1 MAHAVLGPSSAK
13 RWMTCPGS
21 VRLSR
26 GMPNRS
32 SKYADEGTEA
42 HALAEALIRAHM
54 NPCDNE
60 AQKRAD
66 DLALTATVEMMTAVN
81 VYVDKVLSY
90 LRAGFEVVLLLEQ
103 RVSLDSLG
111 VDVWGTSDLIAYVP
125 ALRRLIVGDY
135 KHGAGVA
142 VEVEANPQLMI
153 YALGA
158 WVSIAMR
165 REWTVESVE
174 TFICQPR
181 KEHDDGPIRTHTYT
195 LLDLIEFADE
205 VIVAAAATDKPDAPL
220 VAGEH
225 CRFCP
230 AKAQCPARVNAI
242 NAVVTVPGLPSLPSV
257 AAMSVEQAAQVLA
270 AADRVKFA
278 DWLDDVRAFLQNE
291 AEAGRAVPG
300 YKLVPK
306 QGRRKWDKSEADV
319 CDALAKFTPTADL
332 YDRPAPALK
341 SVAQVEKLI
350 GKKNLPA
357 SLYVFEQRGYNL
369 VPESAKGLAVTV
381 HPGDEFEA
389 IEPEPSTQQD

>member
-26 GMPNRS
+26 GIPNRS

-42 HALAEALIRAHM
+42 HALAEAILRTYLQPGDA
-54 NPCDNE
+54 E
-60 AQKRAD
+60 ALQRAD
-66 DLALTATVEMMTAVN
+66 DLAAVATVEMMDAVN

-90 LRAGFEVVLLLEQ
+90 LRAGFEVVVLLEQ
-103 RVSLDSLG
+103 RVSLEALG

-165 REWTVESVE
+165 REWLVESIE

-181 KEHDDGPIRTHTYT
+181 KEHDDGPIRTHTYP
-195 LLDLIEFADE
+195 LFALVEFAED
-205 VIVAAAATDKPDAPL
+205 VIEAAAATENPDAPL
-220 VAGEH
+220 VAGDH

-230 AKAQCPARVNAI
+230 AKPQCPARVNAV
-242 NAVVTVPGLPSLPSV
+242 NAVVTVPGFQGLPSV

-291 AEAGRAVPG
+291 AEAGRPVPG

-306 QGRRKWDKSEADV
+306 QSRRKWDKSEFEVVAAL
-319 CDALAKFTPTADL
+319 DAFEIDP
-332 YDRPAPALK
+332 YDRPEPTLK

-350 GKKNLPA
+350 GKKNLSPA
-357 SLYVFEQRGYNL
+357 LYVFEQRGYNL
-369 VPESAKGLAVTV
+369 VPESAKGIAVTV
-381 HPGDEFEA
+381 HPGDEFDA
-389 IEPEPSTQQD
+389 IEPETSTQQD